1 MYVNACSISVFGE
14 NLPERFFERL
24 YDLRRADLLLVMGTS
39 LKVQPFA
46 SLIDEVP
53 LNCPRAL
60 LNLERVGESRHDHI
74 FTRFGSAYGE
84 GFDFDSERTRD
95 MFCGGAVDDTVRLIA
110 RECDWEEELDKL
122 HAQMHQDVDRLH
134 PKLHDKAHSP
144 QPNKVSVATRQNE
157 SADALAD
164 KLQATHLR
172 DKEKL

>member
-74 FTRFGSAYGE
+74 FGRFGSAHGE
-84 GFDFDSERTRD
+84 GFDFDGECTRD

-110 RECDWEEELDKL
+110 RECDWEDELDEL

-134 PKLHDKAHSP
+134 PKLDDAVLSQ
-144 QPNKVSVATRQNE
+144 QPSKVSVATGQNG

-164 KLQATHLR
+164 QLQATHLHE
-172 DKEKL
+172 KEKL

>member
-110 RECDWEEELDKL
+110 RECDW
-122 HAQMHQDVDRLH
+122 
-134 PKLHDKAHSP
+134 
-144 QPNKVSVATRQNE
+144 
-157 SADALAD
+157 
-164 KLQATHLR
+164 
-172 DKEKL
+172 